1 MFLVSMCPINFK
13 ANYIKPVN
21 IKKQGEDYSASLI
34 QIDKTNPNDIKAL
47 QKLAYSWGTRTYAY
61 DVYINASDDYYALR
75 GEENYS
81 KYSDPSE
88 YYAITKQKNNF
99 DDLNYADILGITQLS
114 NRENTNEIKYLQV
127 EPKNS
132 YYSKQRKYSHVGST
146 LIENIKQ
153 MFSDKVLFL
162 YSNAKSISFYEKL
175 GFVQNMFNELHNEMY
190 IEE

>member
-81 KYSDPSE
+81 
-88 YYAITKQKNNF
+88 
-99 DDLNYADILGITQLS
+99 
-114 NRENTNEIKYLQV
+114 
-127 EPKNS
+127 
-132 YYSKQRKYSHVGST
+132 
-146 LIENIKQ
+146 
-153 MFSDKVLFL
+153 
-162 YSNAKSISFYEKL
+162 
-175 GFVQNMFNELHNEMY
+175 
-190 IEE
+190 